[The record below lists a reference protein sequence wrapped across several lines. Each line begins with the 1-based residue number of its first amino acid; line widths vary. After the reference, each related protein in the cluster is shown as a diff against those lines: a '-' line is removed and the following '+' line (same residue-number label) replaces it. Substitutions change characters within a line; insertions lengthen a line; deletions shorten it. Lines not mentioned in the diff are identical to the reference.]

1 MAHGI
6 RSPSGTGSSGGS
18 PVAGATAPEVVVP
31 LLAAEEPVLTDQVRV
46 GAALARARG
55 VPLRVVAPGSV
66 GAASQ
71 RRSEVTSGAETTL
84 LAWALERRNRAPA
97 GLGGGLL
104 PGTGGLRVDGEVDTL
119 VLPGDADAGVVRRR
133 LLDRVALRAECDVV
147 TVNGRHGYDRP
158 PSMLLAVAGGP
169 HSGIATEVA
178 RRVAADCDA
187 WIDVLHVLPPDA
199 PWSRRERAREVV
211 NAACRRIDRP
221 ATTSPWL
228 LEAEDVADTIVEQS
242 RYYELT
248 VVGAPTKGRLRRLV
262 FGSTERSVAANARSV
277 VLSARAGE

>member
-1 MAHGI
+1 MTHGS
-6 RSPSGTGSSGGS
+6 RSPSEVGPSGGS
-18 PVAGATAPEVVVP
+18 PAAGAPAADVVVP
-31 LLAAEEPVLTDQVRV
+31 LLAAEEPVLADQVRV

-55 VPLRVVAPGSV
+55 LPLQVVAPGAM
-66 GAASQ
+66 GASE
-71 RRSEVTSGAETTL
+71 RRREVTSGAEAAL
-84 LAWALERRNRAPA
+84 LEWALERREGAPA
-97 GLGGGLL
+97 RLGGGLL
-104 PGTGGLRVDGEVDTL
+104 PGAGGLRVDSEVDTL
-119 VLPGDADAGVVRRR
+119 VLPGDADSGVVRRR
-133 LLDRVALRAECDVV
+133 LLDRVALRTGCDVV
-147 TVNGRHGYDRP
+147 TVNGRRGFDRP

-169 HSGIATEVA
+169 HSGVAAEVA

-187 WIDVLHVLPPDA
+187 WVDVLHVLPPDA

-211 NAACRRIDRP
+211 EAACRRIGRP

-228 LEAEDVADTIVEQS
+228 LEAGDVADAIVEQS

-248 VVGAPTKGRLRRLV
+248 VVGAPTKGQLRQLV